1 MAGPKKK
8 RERDKLVLVC
18 AQVGKEFLDTKQNE
32 RIELIRAGDT
42 ARTGGQLK
50 AEPTPLWASGQFL

>member
-1 MAGPKKK
+1 M
-8 RERDKLVLVC
+8 VC

-50 AEPTPLWASGQFL
+50 AEPTPLWANGQFL